1 MRSLL
6 LTNSTFYWKVKSA
19 IMQLDSKQCVDI
31 KTEVN
36 PIIKPRSTKQIYY
49 DMVGKPEL
57 TFFDQSKKSGTKMDD
72 RFGPPQWQST
82 SSSSQAFT
90 KEKKPSC
97 QTVFFHPPSL
107 ARTLPTNFLTISLGF
122 IASSNLF
129 DVVFIR
135 TGNSVQ

>member
-1 MRSLL
+1 
-6 LTNSTFYWKVKSA
+6 
-19 IMQLDSKQCVDI
+19 
-31 KTEVN
+31 
-36 PIIKPRSTKQIYY
+36 
-49 DMVGKPEL
+49 MVGKQEL

-135 TGNSVQ
+135 TGNSVQCNVDQLEPGITQRKRIQHVLERRNILPRYWMSLY